1 MSKDVCLQ
9 ENVGF
14 EESVENLNLI
24 KEFCEKYIRPFCF
37 NFEDFLY
44 SPMAMKINKLAF
56 IAELFWYFELEP
68 NREFVPNNH
77 VELFRDYIK
86 SNSTS
91 SLFSCFYTIIIVF
104 LSLEYTKR
112 HFHATTPFL
121 SNRIG
126 DVTRNSFIKK
136 GPYAATV
143 SQQSESDNNES
154 NQRHQTDTNQYV
166 NLITKI

>member
-68 NREFVPNNH
+68 NREIVPNNH
-77 VELFRDYIK
+77 VELFREYIK
-86 SNSTS
+86 SNSTVS
-91 SLFSCFYTIIIVF
+91 FIRVFISIITVFFVSRIYQEAFSCDNAVF
-104 LSLEYTKR
+104 VE
-112 HFHATTPFL
+112 
-121 SNRIG
+121 SNR
-126 DVTRNSFIKK
+126 RCNAK
-136 GPYAATV
+136 
-143 SQQSESDNNES
+143 QL
-154 NQRHQTDTNQYV
+154 H
-166 NLITKI
+166 